1 MPLPTTFAGT
11 VGFGGGGPPGGN
23 GFIWD
28 AVPTDWLLWDSGV
41 TDFLTW
47 V

>member
-1 MPLPTTFAGT
+1 MSITTTFAGP
-11 VGFGGGGPPGGN
+11 GGGGSGPPGGN

-28 AVPTDWLLWDSGV
+28 AVPTDFLLWDSGA

>member
-1 MPLPTTFAGT
+1 MSITTTFAGP
-11 VGFGGGGPPGGN
+11 GNAGGGPPGGN

-28 AVPTDWLLWDSGV
+28 AVPTDFLLWDSGA